1 MGIFTE
7 ILKPLKPLWRKVRRL
22 MRRRVM
28 LRKWI
33 ILGCLCASWLIMLGY
48 GLFTSNRQVYSEQTL
63 ATTQT
68 YGNGTGKIDL
78 TKQVY
83 DAHSQTMLLQF
94 ATTDQ
99 TNSSGM
105 GINAKNLHWK
115 LFVKHKSPQIKM
127 TVLPVVDNKITVLI
141 NNLASNYEALAL
153 DIKNTTPNVDDVNV
167 ELSQSSSSM
176 SSAKAKKKTSTLPGD
191 EVMFVV
197 ANDSKHLSHAK
208 IANTKREQLAK
219 QVIKQEIAQQN
230 KEKQR
235 LQKAIRIL
243 KKGIKANKESLKEL
257 DSQSQYLTGQD
268 QADNYDSVREL
279 TTDITDKQSQIN
291 NAKQNIKVV
300 NQRLRL
306 LNKKLEAVANNQF
319 DYGSKTKTYKLD

>member
-1 MGIFTE
+1 
-7 ILKPLKPLWRKVRRL
+7 
-22 MRRRVM
+22 M

-33 ILGCLCASWLIMLGY
+33 ILSYLCASWLIMLGY

-94 ATTDQ
+94 VTTDQ

-153 DIKNTTPNVDDVNV
+153 DIKNTTPNVDDANV

-176 SSAKAKKKTSTLPGD
+176 SSAKTKKKTSTLPGD
-191 EVMFVV
+191 AVMFVV

-219 QVIKQEIAQQN
+219 QVIRQEIAQQN

-235 LQKAIRIL
+235 LQKAIQIL

-279 TTDITDKQSQIN
+279 TNDITDKQSQIN
-291 NAKQNIKVV
+291 NTKQNIKVV

>member
-7 ILKPLKPLWRKVRRL
+7 ILKPLKPLWSKVRRL

-105 GINAKNLHWK
+105 GINAKNLRWT

-176 SSAKAKKKTSTLPGD
+176 SSAKAKKKTSTLPSD

-197 ANDSKHLSHAK
+197 ANNSKHLSHAK

-243 KKGIKANKESLKEL
+243 EKGIKANKESLKEL

-279 TTDITDKQSQIN
+279 TNDITDKQSQIN

-319 DYGSKTKTYKLD
+319 DYGSKAKTYKLD

>member
-1 MGIFTE
+1 MGIFTK
-7 ILKPLKPLWRKVRRL
+7 ILKPLKPLWSKVRRL

-33 ILGCLCASWLIMLGY
+33 ILGCLCASWLVMLGY
-48 GLFTSNRQVYSEQTL
+48 GLFTSKRQVYSEQTL

-83 DAHSQTMLLQF
+83 DAHSQTVLLQF

-105 GINAKNLHWK
+105 GINAKNLRWK

-176 SSAKAKKKTSTLPGD
+176 SSAKTRKKTSTLPGD

-197 ANDSKHLSHAK
+197 ANDSKHLIHAK

-219 QVIKQEIAQQN
+219 QVIKQEIAQQD

-235 LQKAIRIL
+235 LQKDIRIL

-268 QADNYDSVREL
+268 RADNYDSVREL
-279 TTDITDKQSQIN
+279 TNDITDKQSQIN

-319 DYGSKTKTYKLD
+319 DYGSKAKTYKLD